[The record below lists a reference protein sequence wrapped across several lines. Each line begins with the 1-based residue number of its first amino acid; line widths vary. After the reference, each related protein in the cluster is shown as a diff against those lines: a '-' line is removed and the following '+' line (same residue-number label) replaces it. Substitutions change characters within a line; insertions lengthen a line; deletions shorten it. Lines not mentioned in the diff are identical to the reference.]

1 MEKHGYEKLEEHDR
15 LMVDDGK
22 FAEEDDKEKEWPE
35 LPSWYVRE
43 LEADKCLGEGVKD
56 YEICSG

>member
-1 MEKHGYEKLEEHDR
+1 MVCTFFSFESKDAFEE
-15 LMVDDGK
+15 

-35 LPSWYVRE
+35 LPSWYVKE